1 VQDTEKVVEHP
12 AVGQLVLRQTVLQIV
27 DDSHGLFFILYTP
40 APETDTA
47 EKLQK
52 LAINAGG
59 HR

>member
-1 VQDTEKVVEHP
+1 VVEHP

-27 DDSHGLFFILYTP
+27 DDSHGLFLILYTP

-52 LAINAGG
+52 LAINAGS